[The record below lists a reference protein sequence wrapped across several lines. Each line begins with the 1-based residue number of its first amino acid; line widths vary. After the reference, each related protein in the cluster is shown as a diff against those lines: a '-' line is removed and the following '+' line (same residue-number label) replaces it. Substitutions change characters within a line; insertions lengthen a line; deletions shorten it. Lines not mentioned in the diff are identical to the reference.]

1 VYRWELLII
10 YLGNKFWINMV
21 QEEKHYIM
29 IERHINRKS
38 GWRRKTV
45 FAALAAVILITLPEP
60 VKVLA
65 AGVQSYG
72 ISVEE
77 LQVVEPE
84 ELPEY
89 GAVKTADANNGTAI
103 WLAVLLLGI
112 GGILDKVYLT
122 NRKDEYD

>member
-1 VYRWELLII
+1 
-10 YLGNKFWINMV
+10 MV

>member
-1 VYRWELLII
+1 
-10 YLGNKFWINMV
+10 MV

-77 LQVVEPE
+77 LQVAEPE
-84 ELPEY
+84 ELPVY
-89 GAVKTADANNGTAI
+89 GAVKTADGNNGTAI